1 MIKFNGEEINL
12 KYFPDHTF
20 AFGEIDTSGLHYTLN
35 QIHWYFE
42 SNEELVALMFLAK
55 HIRNIDCLARLELI
69 LPYIPN
75 ARMDRVESNSE
86 IFTLKY
92 FAEIINSLHFDTVKV
107 LDPHSRVSTA
117 LIDRV
122 EVMPINN
129 YVHLAI
135 SFSSPTTLF
144 YPDEGAMKR
153 YVSLSHLP
161 YTFGIKMRDWSTG
174 KIKSLEVAGDT
185 NHIVNNRI
193 LIIDDICSKGGTFI
207 RAAEKLR
214 ELGAT
219 DVQLY
224 VTHCEDNIHNGE
236 ILKTDLI
243 SKVYTTNSILTKKHE
258 KIEVFEL

>member
-1 MIKFNGEEINL
+1 MIKFNGKEIKL
-12 KYFPDHTF
+12 KHFPDHTF
-20 AFGEIDTSGLHYTLN
+20 AFGEIDTSGLNYTLN
-35 QIHWYFE
+35 QIHWHFE
-42 SNEELVALMFLAK
+42 NNEELVALIFLAR
-55 HIRNIDCLARLELI
+55 HIRNIAPLAILELV

-75 ARMDRVESNSE
+75 ARMDRVESDSE

-92 FAEIINSLHFDTVKV
+92 FAEIINSLCFDKVKV

-122 EVMPINN
+122 EMMPIDN
-129 YVHLAI
+129 YIHQAI
-135 SFSSPTTLF
+135 QLSQPTFLF

-153 YVSLSHLP
+153 YAHFSHLP
-161 YTFGIKMRDWSTG
+161 YAFGIKMRDWSSG
-174 KIKSLEVAGDT
+174 KIKSLAVAGDV
-185 NHIVNNRI
+185 NHIVNNCI

-207 RAAEKLR
+207 KSAEKLR
-214 ELGAT
+214 ELGAA

-224 VTHCEDNIHNGE
+224 VTHCEDNIHNGD